1 MLHSLYG
8 ARLPAG
14 LGIYPL
20 GSLLNHA
27 CSPNAIQ
34 SFDGRE
40 LRFRVIR
47 PIRVGQEI
55 TVPYMDLAMTRAER
69 RLCLHLR
76 YFFDIGPVRAPVLS
90 VCTSCTLDVRKY
102 LGALEGPGHVLLQA
116 APALQLTSVRLLAG

>member
-1 MLHSLYG
+1 MMHSTTRG
-8 ARLPAG
+8 RLPAG

-27 CSPNAIQ
+27 CNPNAIQ

-47 PIRVGQEI
+47 PIRAGQEI

-76 YFFDIGPVRAPVLS
+76 YFFDIGPVRIYGVQSHSAFMSMWPPLRAYAAV
-90 VCTSCTLDVRKY
+90 
-102 LGALEGPGHVLLQA
+102 QA
-116 APALQLTSVRLLAG
+116 CMRWL